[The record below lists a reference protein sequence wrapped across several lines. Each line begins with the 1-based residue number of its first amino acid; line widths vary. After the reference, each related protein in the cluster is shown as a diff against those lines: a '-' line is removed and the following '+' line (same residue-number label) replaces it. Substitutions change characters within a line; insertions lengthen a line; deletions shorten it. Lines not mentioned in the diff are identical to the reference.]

1 MISLYMQKLSMVILA
16 VLLCI
21 PAQAEAASEQTYQQ
35 SLNLAATGHE
45 AEAIAALFAAASV
58 LADYNIWK
66 SRMQAAA
73 ILLDMKRGQQ
83 ASLPAQEKYEDN
95 LALAAGYAREHQP
108 PAAESSRLAVML
120 AALFPGAGHAW
131 QGRWRDAMAAAM
143 LVWPLLILTLWAARR
158 KMGPVTVFFALI
170 TVWIWS
176 GTVFSAMS
184 LVERTSQ
191 AAYMLWWQGLWQAS
205 ALPGQPW

>member
-1 MISLYMQKLSMVILA
+1 MQKCGMMILA
-16 VLLCI
+16 LLICMS
-21 PAQAEAASEQTYQQ
+21 AQAEAASEQTYQQ
-35 SLNLAATGHE
+35 SLHMAATGHE
-45 AEAIAALFAAASV
+45 AESIAALFAAASV
-58 LADYNIWK
+58 LADHDIWK
-66 SRMQAAA
+66 ARMQAAA
-73 ILLDMKRGQQ
+73 ILLDMKRERQ
-83 ASLPAQEKYEDN
+83 ATMPAQVEYRDN
-95 LALAAGYAREHQP
+95 LALAAGYAREHQL
-108 PAAESSRLAVML
+108 PAAESSRLAVLL
-120 AALFPGAGHAW
+120 AVIVPGAGHAW
-131 QGRWRDAMAAAM
+131 QGRKRDAGAAAM

-170 TVWIWS
+170 TVWLWS